1 MSWQATSWALQQ
13 KVGQPARKL
22 VLLALANYADEHGIC
37 WPSQGRLAEDVE
49 MSLDTI
55 QRHTKKLIAAGLL
68 TVTRPPKRRGQ
79 WQTFVYQ
86 LAIPQAAARPQN
98 AARSKRAVDHLRRE
112 PEIGVAVPSR
122 RSQCSQELAKEFG
135 YSQSGGGG
143 VIKAADRLVQKVRSF
158 DVRPS
163 GDADVSA
170 ASDPSRLRGSDP
182 GTGPAA
188 VVERGTECGL
198 AGPHPEQ
205 KPGRTAMRP
214 KPSLEPSIEP
224 SGAKSSSD
232 AGARLQAFR
241 DSQEATEVTQ
251 NRIARRLG
259 PEGWLIL
266 GDLSD
271 VQRDRL
277 TALERRHQ
285 LDDRT
290 LMEAALQAR
299 SSQPP

>member
-1 MSWQATSWALQQ
+1 MSWQATAWALQQ
-13 KVGQPARKL
+13 RVGQPARKL

-37 WPSQGRLAEDVE
+37 WPSQERLAEDVE

-55 QRHTKKLIAAGLL
+55 QRHTKKLREAGLL

-86 LAIPQAAARPQN
+86 LAITVQTTRPQP
-98 AARSKRAVDHLRRE
+98 AARSKHVADHAQRN
-112 PEIGVAVPSR
+112 PERGAGAPSR
-122 RSQCSQELAKEFG
+122 SPQFSQGPAKAF
-135 YSQSGGGG
+135 SDRQKSGGGC
-143 VIKAADRLVQKVRSF
+143 VITAADRPLEKVRSF
-158 DVRPS
+158 DVRSS
-163 GDADVSA
+163 GDAGVEGSA
-170 ASDPSRLRGSDP
+170 AVGVRG
-182 GTGPAA
+182 A
-188 VVERGTECGL
+188 ECGL
-198 AGPHPEQ
+198 AGPQPER
-205 KPGRTAMRP
+205 KPGRIAVRP
-214 KPSLEPSIEP
+214 KPSLEPSREP
-224 SGAKSSSD
+224 SSAQTTSD

-241 DSQEATEVTQ
+241 ASHEATEVTQ

-266 GDLSD
+266 GELSD
-271 VQRDRL
+271 AQRDRL

-285 LDDRT
+285 LDDGT